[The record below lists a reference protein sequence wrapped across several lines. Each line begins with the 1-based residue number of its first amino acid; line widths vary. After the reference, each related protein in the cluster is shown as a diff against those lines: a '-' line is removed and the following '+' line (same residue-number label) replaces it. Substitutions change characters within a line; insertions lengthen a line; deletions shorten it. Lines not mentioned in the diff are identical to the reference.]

1 MRRFT
6 GLSCVFILCFFL
18 DLYIPQSHLAMPFVG
33 FSPFLCT
40 LMGRSRFKTLLV
52 MALISGIIHDLF
64 TLQHRVGISSVA
76 YLFAILL
83 NAIYRRKYY
92 EENLIPF
99 FSVTFSLSLGYS
111 LFFLLFGAF
120 KGLVIAINFKMLLY
134 QLLFY
139 PLFDAGIS
147 LVGVFIPVKVYT
159 LLKKIILK
167 TKYAS

>member
-1 MRRFT
+1 MRRFI
-6 GLSCVFILCFFL
+6 GLSCVFILCLFL

-40 LMGRSRFKTLLV
+40 MMGRSRVHTLII
-52 MALISGIIHDLF
+52 MALICGIIHDLF

-76 YLFAILL
+76 YLLAVLL
-83 NAIYRRKYY
+83 NFMFRRKYY
-92 EENLIPF
+92 EENIMPF

-120 KGLVIAINFKMLLY
+120 KGLVISINLKMLMY

-139 PLFDAGIS
+139 PLFDAFIGLI
-147 LVGVFIPVKVYT
+147 GVFLPVKVYT
-159 LLKKIILK
+159 YVKKIILNR
-167 TKYAS
+167 TYAS